1 MRGKAAKNAHEK
13 PFDAAN
19 RRRLIRIYFFGLA
32 ASLWFVLLVVRLW
45 DFQVRQTDRL
55 TAKAI
60 NQQEGEVDIRA
71 DRGAIYDRAGTEL
84 ALSTPVRSIGVFPK
98 KIANPEVAVRM
109 LADILQVD
117 EAELRRKFASP
128 RFQWVKRLANPAE
141 VERVRQLGLKALHFE
156 EEGKRYYPKGSVA
169 AQVIGAVG
177 IDHDGQSGLEFY
189 FDKQLRGADGVGLL
203 QYDARRQYYKR
214 QELRA
219 PTAGDDLLLTIDLRI
234 QSLAELELKRAVTNS
249 VSRAGT
255 IVLMQPQ
262 SGDIL
267 AMANWPPFDPNQ
279 TARTQEDIEKRKNFA
294 VSHMIEPGSTFKIVT
309 AAAAIE
315 EGVAQPSDLFDC
327 ELGGI
332 NIGSRRIRDHKPFGM
347 LSLAD
352 VLAKSSNVG
361 IIKVGMRV
369 GRGAMYRYVRRFG
382 FGRFTNITLPGETGG
397 LVRPLDRWHS
407 DSLASISMGQE
418 VGVTA
423 LQMARMFA
431 VVANDG
437 YLVQPRIVR
446 ALRDHRGVTTPLEH
460 PSKMRVI
467 SSDTAT
473 TMRAMLERVVASGT
487 GRLAQIPGYRVAG
500 KTGTA
505 QMINPETRSYKDGTY
520 VASFCGFAP
529 VNDPAVVGVVV
540 LDAPRGR
547 EYYGGRISA
556 PVFPRVA
563 QQALRYLDVAPNR
576 PQERKVGRPPVVP
589 DHLLADF
596 VADDEAAAPATD
608 ADGHILVTPGGA
620 AAAPVETD
628 AATRAAPRTDGGDSP
643 EKPKAAVRVADLA
656 APDFRGMSM
665 RAALKLAVKMGI
677 ALDADGHGIVLHQS
691 PGPHTPLMRG
701 SSVKVLLARAVP
713 ERSAQSA
720 GAASRA
726 ETSGG
731 G

>member
-628 AATRAAPRTDGGDSP
+628 AAARAAPQTDGGDSP

>member
-117 EAELRRKFASP
+117 EAGLRRKFASP

-628 AATRAAPRTDGGDSP
+628 AAARAAPQTDGGDSP